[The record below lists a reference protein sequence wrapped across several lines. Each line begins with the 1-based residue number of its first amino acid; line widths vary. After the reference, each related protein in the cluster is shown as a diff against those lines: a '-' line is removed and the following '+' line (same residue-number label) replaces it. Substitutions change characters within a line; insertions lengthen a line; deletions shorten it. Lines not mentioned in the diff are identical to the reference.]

1 MKRIRVEITEQDLLD
16 GVACSPENCPVSR
29 YLKKKFK
36 VKVRTQIRTVSWWVD
51 RNDIKTLHFY
61 KLSKNLIKFVDDYD
75 YGREAKPGTYY
86 IEKV

>member
-16 GVACSPENCPVSR
+16 GIACSPENCPVSR
-29 YLKKKFK
+29 YLKKKLK
-36 VKVRTQIRTVSWWVD
+36 VKVRTGTSTVSWG
-51 RNDIKTLHFY
+51 RNY
-61 KLSKNLIKFVDDYD
+61 YVLSKNLKKFVNDYD

>member
-29 YLKKKFK
+29 YLKKKLK
-36 VKVRTQIRTVSWWVD
+36 ADTVRTGTSTIVWWTD
-51 RNDIKTLHFY
+51 TGFIHDY

-86 IEKV
+86 IEKR